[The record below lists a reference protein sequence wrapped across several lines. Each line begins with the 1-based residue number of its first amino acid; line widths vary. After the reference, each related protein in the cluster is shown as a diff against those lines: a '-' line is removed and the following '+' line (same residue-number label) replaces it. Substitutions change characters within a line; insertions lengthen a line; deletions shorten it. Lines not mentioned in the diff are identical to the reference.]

1 MSVKIALGPL
11 LFAWPRQE
19 VLDLYARVGADP
31 RVDVVYLG
39 EAVCSRRQQVRASD
53 WLDLARDLTGAGKE
67 VVLSSQALLE
77 SEGDLKILRR
87 LADSGLTVE
96 ANDLGAVGLV
106 ARTVPFV
113 CGPHLNI
120 YNEATLA
127 YYADL
132 GAVRWVPPLEG
143 SRALIEGLHG
153 SRPAGLETEVFA
165 FGKLP
170 LAFSARCFTARHYGL
185 GKDDCEFRCFDHPE
199 GILLRTRE
207 GQPFLTVNGIQTLS
221 AQTHSL
227 LSHVA
232 DLAAMGVEAIRI
244 SPQPHR
250 LDDVIAGFDAAR
262 RGQAAVE
269 ARTWAPLGL
278 CDGYWDGRAGIALA
292 ARQAPAEGSPQGR

>member
-1 MSVKIALGPL
+1 L

-39 EAVCSRRQQVRASD
+39 EVVCSRRQQVRAGD
-53 WLDLARDLTGAGKE
+53 WLDLARDLAAAGKE

-96 ANDLGAVGLV
+96 ANDLGAVGLL
-106 ARTVPFV
+106 ARRVPFV
-113 CGPHLNI
+113 CGPHLNV

-127 YYADL
+127 WYAGL
-132 GAVRWVPPLEG
+132 GALRWVPPLEG
-143 SRALIEGLHG
+143 SRALVEALHR
-153 SRPAGLETEVFA
+153 SRPAGLQTEVFA

-185 GKDDCEFRCFDHPE
+185 TRDDCGLRCFEHPE
-199 GILLRTRE
+199 GIVLRTRE

-221 AQTHSL
+221 AQTYSL
-227 LSHVA
+227 LPRVA
-232 DLAAMGVEAIRI
+232 ELAAMGVELIRI
-244 SPQPHR
+244 SPQPQR
-250 LDDVIAGFDAAR
+250 LDEVLAAFDAAR
-262 RGQAAVE
+262 RGQPAVE
-269 ARTWAPLGL
+269 ERSWAPLGL

-292 ARQAPAEGSPQGR
+292 ARGGSGEGAEGRR